1 MRKKVEFRLFWDCM
15 YAAGLS
21 SLAIE
26 EDRLRQLY
34 AIVIGLMMNEKLN
47 AGLLFEPLSS
57 I

>member
-1 MRKKVEFRLFWDCM
+1 MLP
-15 YAAGLS
+15 A
-21 SLAIE
+21 LAIE

-47 AGLLFEPLSS
+47 VGLLFESLSS